1 MKNFK
6 TYKQNHKRFFMAL
19 AILSLPLSFGGAYA
33 FQLDEGAF
41 GKLNIDGAVSGYYLY
56 SNNVPPNSTP
66 PPNGDKKNRYD
77 ISNALVNIS
86 KPDGL
91 VRFTIVAGA
100 YAFPTVGET
109 TAKTTQSGYNTD
121 LYSALPIAYLE
132 FDPNSSVSIK
142 AGKLPTMIGYESAF
156 TYQNID
162 IQRSIL
168 WGMQPVVSRGIRFTY
183 TKGIFTGNIEL
194 NDGFYSEKKLAVE
207 GSFSL
212 APNQNS
218 SISFNFIYPDKS
230 TKPNPTANPANKQ
243 EYELTGS
250 YTLSKFTF
258 AFDSM
263 YVHVPTETDP
273 SVNTQ
278 SNHAF
283 GIAGYATYNIND
295 AWSLNARAEYDEEGS
310 SGTDIM
316 GFGLGAHA
324 YSITITPEYKYKQ
337 FFIRPEVSYVHITN
351 VASAY
356 YYTSPSD
363 TTPTKNTQIRL
374 GLEAG
379 FVF

>member
-6 TYKQNHKRFFMAL
+6 TYKRFFMAL
-19 AILSLPLSFGGAYA
+19 TILSLPLSFGGAYA
-33 FQLDEGAF
+33 FQIDEGAF

-56 SNNVPPNSTP
+56 SNNVPPASTGSST
-66 PPNGDKKNRYD
+66 NGDKKNRYD

-86 KPDGL
+86 KPDGV

-121 LYSALPIAYLE
+121 LFSALPIAYLE
-132 FDPNSSVSIK
+132 FDPNQSVSIK
-142 AGKLPTMIGYESAF
+142 VGKLPTMIGYESAF

-168 WGMQPVVSRGIRFTY
+168 WSMQPVVSRGIRFTY
-183 TKGIFTGNIEL
+183 TKDIFTGNLEL
-194 NDGFYSEKKLAVE
+194 NDGFYSEKKPALE

-212 APNQNS
+212 APNQNA
-218 SISFNFIYPDKS
+218 SISFNFIYPDKN
-230 TKPNPTANPANKQ
+230 TKPNQTSNPANKQ

-250 YTLSKFTF
+250 YTISKFTF

-263 YVHVPTETDP
+263 YVHVPTSTEGET
-273 SVNTQ
+273 T

-295 AWSLNARAEYDEEGS
+295 AWSLNARAEYGEEGT

-316 GFGLGAHA
+316 GFGLVGAHA

-356 YYTSPSD
+356 YYTSPTAS
-363 TTPTKNTQIRL
+363 TPTKNTQIRL

>member
-6 TYKQNHKRFFMAL
+6 TCKRFFMAL
-19 AILSLPLSFGGAYA
+19 TILSLPLSFGGAYA
-33 FQLDEGAF
+33 FQIDEGAF

-56 SNNVPPNSTP
+56 SNNVPPASTGSST
-66 PPNGDKKNRYD
+66 NGDKKNRYD
-77 ISNALVNIS
+77 ISNALINIS
-86 KPDGL
+86 KPDGV

-121 LYSALPIAYLE
+121 LFSALPIAYLE
-132 FDPNSSVSIK
+132 FDPNSNVSIK
-142 AGKLPTMIGYESAF
+142 VGKLPTMIGYESAF

-168 WGMQPVVSRGIRFTY
+168 WSMQPVVSRGIRFTY
-183 TKGIFTGNIEL
+183 TKGIFTGNLEL
-194 NDGFYSEKKLAVE
+194 NDGFYSEKKPALE

-212 APNQNS
+212 APNQNA
-218 SISFNFIYPDKS
+218 SISFNFIYPDKN
-230 TKPNPTANPANKQ
+230 TKPNPTSTPANKQ

-250 YTLSKFTF
+250 YTISKFTF

-263 YVHVPTETDP
+263 YVHVPTSTEGET
-273 SVNTQ
+273 T

-295 AWSLNARAEYDEEGS
+295 AWSLNARAEYDEEGT

-316 GFGLGAHA
+316 GFGTGAHA

-356 YYTSPSD
+356 YYTSPTAS
-363 TTPTKNTQIRL
+363 TATKNTQIRL

>member
-6 TYKQNHKRFFMAL
+6 TYKQNYKRFFMAL
-19 AILSLPLSFGGAYA
+19 AILFLPLSFGGAYA
-33 FQLDEGAF
+33 FRLDEGAF

-132 FDPNSSVSIK
+132 FDPNSSISIK
-142 AGKLPTMIGYESAF
+142 VGKLPTMIGYESAF

-194 NDGFYSEKKLAVE
+194 NDGFYSEKKPAIE

-230 TKPNPTANPANKQ
+230 TKPNPTASPANKQ

-263 YVHVPTETDP
+263 YVNVPTDT
-273 SVNTQ
+273 SAGTT

-295 AWSLNARAEYDEEGS
+295 AWSLNARAEYDQEGS

-316 GFGLGAHA
+316 GFNLLGAHA

-363 TTPTKNTQIRL
+363 ATPTKNTQIRL

>member
-6 TYKQNHKRFFMAL
+6 TYKRFFMAL
-19 AILSLPLSFGGAYA
+19 TILSLPLSFGGVYA
-33 FQLDEGAF
+33 FQIDEGAF

-56 SNNVPPNSTP
+56 SNNVPPASTGSST
-66 PPNGDKKNRYD
+66 NGDKKNRYD

-86 KPDGL
+86 KPDGV

-121 LYSALPIAYLE
+121 LFSALPIAYLE
-132 FDPNSSVSIK
+132 FDPNQSVSIK
-142 AGKLPTMIGYESAF
+142 VGKLPTMIGYESAF

-168 WGMQPVVSRGIRFTY
+168 WGMQPAISRGIRFTY
-183 TKGIFTGNIEL
+183 TKGIFTGNLEL
-194 NDGFYSEKKLAVE
+194 NDGFYSEKKPALE

-212 APNQNS
+212 APNQNA
-218 SISFNFIYPDKS
+218 SISFNFIYPDKNA
-230 TKPNPTANPANKQ
+230 KPNQTSNPANKQ

-250 YTLSKFTF
+250 YTISKFTF

-263 YVHVPTETDP
+263 YIHVPTSTEGET
-273 SVNTQ
+273 T

-295 AWSLNARAEYDEEGS
+295 AWSLNARAEYDEEGT

-316 GFGLGAHA
+316 GFGTGAHA
-324 YSITITPEYKYKQ
+324 YSITITPKYKYKQ

-356 YYTSPSD
+356 YYTSPTAS
-363 TTPTKNTQIRL
+363 TPTKNTQIRL

>member
-6 TYKQNHKRFFMAL
+6 TYKQNYKRFFMAL
-19 AILSLPLSFGGAYA
+19 AILSLPLSFRGGYA

-41 GKLNIDGAVSGYYLY
+41 GKLNIDGAISDYYLY

-86 KPDGL
+86 KPDGI

-100 YAFPTVGET
+100 YALPTVGET
-109 TAKTTQSGYNTD
+109 TAKTIQSGANTD

-142 AGKLPTMIGYESAF
+142 VGKLPTMIGYESAF

-168 WGMQPVVSRGIRFTY
+168 WGMQPAVSRGIRFTY

-263 YVHVPTETDP
+263 YVNVPTDT
-273 SVNTQ
+273 SAGTQ

-295 AWSLNARAEYDEEGS
+295 AWSLNARAEYDQEGS

-316 GFGLGAHA
+316 GFGLLGAHV

-337 FFIRPEVSYVHITN
+337 FFIRPEASYVHITN

-356 YYTSPSD
+356 YYTSPSAAA
-363 TTPTKNTQIRL
+363 PTKNTQIRL

>member
-6 TYKQNHKRFFMAL
+6 TYKQNYKRFFMAL

-109 TAKTTQSGYNTD
+109 TAKTTQSGANTD

-142 AGKLPTMIGYESAF
+142 VGKLPTMIGYESAF

-194 NDGFYSEKKLAVE
+194 NDGFYSENKLAVE

-263 YVHVPTETDP
+263 YVNVPTDT
-273 SVNTQ
+273 SAGTT

-295 AWSLNARAEYDEEGS
+295 AWSLNARAEYDQEGS

-316 GFGLGAHA
+316 GFNLLGAHA

-363 TTPTKNTQIRL
+363 ATPTKNTQIRL